1 MKNSDMVDNIRDAR
15 NIRLSN
21 IEVVCDGPSSVD
33 VLLTSRPDINVFSL
47 KVLDYG
53 GT

>member
-1 MKNSDMVDNIRDAR
+1 MKNSDMVNNIRDAR

-21 IEVVCDGPSSVD
+21 IEVVCDVPSSVD
-33 VLLTSRPDINVFSL
+33 VLLTSRPDNVFSL

-53 GT
+53 DT